1 MSAATRD
8 GLIIVTCSPLE
19 ISRHSTPSLP
29 NSKSLPMHSQTMKT
43 AHIVLLVLL
52 GAGFIRARAQDN
64 PAPAPAAEPA
74 QTEMQKWIATTDA
87 QWQAV
92 FNREVTDVH
101 AAEFKDLALK
111 YAVLLDAGIAKV
123 SAAGDLKD
131 ALVLRDEKKR
141 FADTNVFPEKDED
154 GDAASVKAIRAAIRV
169 QLAKLETASGART
182 KAVHAKYDAVLAQA
196 QTQLTQRQ
204 RLDDALL
211 VKAKRE
217 EVSAAWLAGIPA
229 APAPQPSPTV
239 QSPKVSPVIP
249 KKPDS
254 GTARTNPAMLDE
266 ALAQKITTA
275 ISTNTMQRLGPVGP
289 QGEGRSDL
297 PKDGAVL
304 VGFEYNTGKWKGDP
318 MVKSMR
324 PLFLTTTGV
333 VSGSGRGNP
342 DQPYKVIKARAGY
355 AVSGLIVNPGKERL
369 GGFQMVFSRMQKRPI
384 GSSEPDSYKSEWVA
398 GEIRKGMVVL
408 GEEGRLAIGIFGGSG
423 ADVGSIGLIVA
434 P

>member
-1 MSAATRD
+1 MNTPRILLFLLLTAALTRA
-8 GLIIVTCSPLE
+8 
-19 ISRHSTPSLP
+19 
-29 NSKSLPMHSQTMKT
+29 Q
-43 AHIVLLVLL
+43 
-52 GAGFIRARAQDN
+52 AQDN
-64 PAPAPAAEPA
+64 PTPAPAAEPA
-74 QTEMQKWIATTDA
+74 QTEMQKWLATTDA

-101 AAEFKDLALK
+101 AAELKELASK
-111 YAVLLDAGIAKV
+111 YAALLDAGIAKV
-123 SAAGDLKD
+123 SVAGDLKG

-141 FADTNVFPEKDED
+141 FAETNVFPEKDED
-154 GDAASVKAIRAAIRV
+154 SDDASVKAIRAVIRV
-169 QLAKLETASGART
+169 QLAKLETASGARAKT
-182 KAVHAKYDAVLAQA
+182 VHGKYDAVLALA
-196 QTQLTQRQ
+196 QTQLTQHQ

-211 VKAKRE
+211 VKARRE

-249 KKPDS
+249 MKTDFA
-254 GTARTNPAMLDE
+254 TARTNPAILDE
-266 ALAQKITTA
+266 ALAQRITTA
-275 ISTNTMQRLGPVGP
+275 ISANTIQRLGPVGP

-333 VSGSGRGNP
+333 VSGNGRGNP

-384 GSSEPDSYKSEWVA
+384 GSSEPDSYKSDWVA

-408 GEEGRLAIGIFGGSG
+408 GGEGRLAIGIFGGWG